1 MDLLDAAKGV
11 ALTACHGNDL
21 RMFQLF
27 VYSLPLWACIMLA
40 FVPALL
46 IAAVCRPLSF
56 VLLNDTGTGNLRKAL
71 TGLLVTAFAFLATLS
86 TNTLWGNA
94 NDVSTS
100 IRDMA
105 IQERELMR
113 LTENYESDR
122 ADGLQRLFTEYNE
135 SVIQSELRPGMLA
148 GNEEINDIVEK
159 IRDFVDAAAV
169 NSDVSERLQERMEDF
184 LDSRD
189 SYLTAQNDPGVPNV
203 LWLAVGLLG
212 IGLVGFLALMPVGE
226 SRRFSSLIML
236 LIALAIG
243 IIQMP
248 MWVLSSFSY
257 VEMVAIPPLEEAFS
271 TQPADAAFGRQLLIV
286 VAVTAS
292 MALAAI
298 AVQIWFRKSYPQQE
312 SANNQDEMAS

>member
-1 MDLLDAAKGV
+1 
-11 ALTACHGNDL
+11 
-21 RMFQLF
+21 
-27 VYSLPLWACIMLA
+27 MLA

-292 MALAAI
+292 MALAASRYRSGFESHI
-298 AVQIWFRKSYPQQE
+298 RSRNPQTIKMKWRARFRVNTLDSPE
-312 SANNQDEMAS
+312 SAVRRTVRLARDGEVLSGSSQEI

>member
-1 MDLLDAAKGV
+1 
-11 ALTACHGNDL
+11 
-21 RMFQLF
+21 
-27 VYSLPLWACIMLA
+27 MLA